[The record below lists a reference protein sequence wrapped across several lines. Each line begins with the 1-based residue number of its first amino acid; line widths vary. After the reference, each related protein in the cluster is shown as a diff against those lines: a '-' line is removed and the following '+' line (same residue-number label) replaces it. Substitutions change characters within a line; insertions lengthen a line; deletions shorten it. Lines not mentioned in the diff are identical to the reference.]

1 VIGMVGGAVAG
12 RVEYLLATSMDPL
25 PLLRDLVAT
34 NSVNPSLAAGAPGE
48 QEAAEL
54 VRAALERA
62 GLDAVVQEAAPG
74 RPNVV
79 GVLDGREAGPAVMFC
94 GHLDTVG
101 VEGMTNPFTP
111 VERSGRLYG
120 RGAQD
125 MKGGVAAMV
134 AAAAI
139 LAASWTRGRLIVAG
153 VADEEHLSLGA
164 EALVRDWRAD
174 MAIVTEPT
182 DLQLAVGHK
191 GFAWI
196 EVVAYGRAAHGSR
209 PSEGVDAIARMGR
222 VLVSLEAFDREL
234 QERPPVPFQGT
245 GSLHASTISGGRELS
260 VYPDACRLRLER
272 RTVADEDGTTV
283 LGEVEALLEAHRRRD
298 PAFRADARL
307 LASRPPYGLDPAH
320 ALPSAL
326 GAALSRAELSPAP
339 TGMTFWTDAA
349 VLGAAGIPSVLFGPG
364 GAGLH
369 SAEEYVHLADV
380 VTCRDVLV
388 NATRIIVH
396 GA

>member
-1 VIGMVGGAVAG
+1 MVGCEVAG

-25 PLLRDLVAT
+25 PLLRDLVAI

-48 QEAAEL
+48 REAAEL

-79 GVLDGREAGPAVMFC
+79 GVLDGRESGPAVMFC

-101 VEGMTNPFTP
+101 VEGMRNPFTP

-196 EVVAYGRAAHGSR
+196 EIVAHGRAAHGSR

-222 VLVSLEAFDREL
+222 VLVSLEALDRDL
-234 QERPPVPFQGT
+234 Q
-245 GSLHASTISGGRELS
+245 
-260 VYPDACRLRLER
+260 
-272 RTVADEDGTTV
+272 
-283 LGEVEALLEAHRRRD
+283 
-298 PAFRADARL
+298 
-307 LASRPPYGLDPAH
+307 
-320 ALPSAL
+320 
-326 GAALSRAELSPAP
+326 
-339 TGMTFWTDAA
+339 
-349 VLGAAGIPSVLFGPG
+349 
-364 GAGLH
+364 
-369 SAEEYVHLADV
+369 
-380 VTCRDVLV
+380 
-388 NATRIIVH
+388 
-396 GA
+396 